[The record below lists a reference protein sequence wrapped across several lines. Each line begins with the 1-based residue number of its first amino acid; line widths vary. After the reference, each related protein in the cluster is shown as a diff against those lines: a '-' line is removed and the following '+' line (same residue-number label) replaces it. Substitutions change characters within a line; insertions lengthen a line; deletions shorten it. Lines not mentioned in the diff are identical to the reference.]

1 MAKTE
6 ERQGTAE
13 ERLLEERHAKALAL
27 SKKEGKASCWQ
38 WMHALKIGYA
48 EASKIM
54 DLMEQR
60 GEVAPIRYR
69 DGVPE
74 SSGPRKLR

>member
-1 MAKTE
+1 MAKTDE
-6 ERQGTAE
+6 QMTAA
-13 ERLLEERHAKALAL
+13 ERLVEEQYAKALAL

-38 WMHALKIGYA
+38 WMQALKIGYGA
-48 EASKIM
+48 ACKIM

-60 GEVAPIRYR
+60 GKVEPVKYR

-74 SSGPRKLR
+74 SLGPRRLA